1 MGRPNDY
8 YRVLALLQQ
17 LHISYPNYNMGR
29 HIATALDEYG
39 DVWGLSDRE
48 ILFALE
54 KYKAELDLEAVA
66 FPLGWA
72 VGVQEKGLV
81 LDSQTAKS
89 LYDTQVRARHGS
101 DMQSIFGVVVV
112 IVQV

>member
-48 ILFALE
+48 LLYAFE
-54 KYKAELDLEAVA
+54 KYKAELDMDIPHTDESEIDQIIKEGMNLENI
-66 FPLGWA
+66 LKEEDG
-72 VGVQEKGLV
+72 E
-81 LDSQTAKS
+81 D
-89 LYDTQVRARHGS
+89 Y
-101 DMQSIFGVVVV
+101 
-112 IVQV
+112 

>member
-1 MGRPNDY
+1 MGKPNDY

-54 KYKAELDLEAVA
+54 KYKAELDMDVPHTDESELDQIIKDGMNLENI
-66 FPLGWA
+66 LKEQDG
-72 VGVQEKGLV
+72 E
-81 LDSQTAKS
+81 D
-89 LYDTQVRARHGS
+89 Y
-101 DMQSIFGVVVV
+101 
-112 IVQV
+112 